1 MVRAW
6 ARGPGSPLG
15 SSSWGGGAGGEGPAP
30 GGAAASGSG
39 GGAAG
44 SAPLRRLEP
53 PTRAPAS
60 SRGGSSGSSSSS
72 RGHRRCRAR
81 HRRPWPQAGSG
92 LGGAGGPL
100 GSAVYAAAVG
110 RGSGAALDASSP
122 DRRPVTSVAGGPS
135 GQPDPTEGVSFSR
148 NENRPGFSGLVGKGS
163 SSRRSGGWGRRR
175 GEGREE
181 RKEGREDDR
190 GREARV
196 CAALS
201 GCEACLRAVL
211 RNDAPAVRAEER
223 AGRGFPAFGLGLH
236 RGRREEPWELGD
248 GEARAVAE
256 TAAATAALRPS
267 YWSPA
272 PSSGFELGH
281 APSLG
286 PVSPLTARSLR
297 PSFCWSFSFPS
308 HPSLVPQRRVSGPN
322 FRNRPFRRIL
332 CLLPLSITLFPRSLS
347 TYSRVKLSL
356 AHSVPLLLIFSD
368 QISWSFTFPLF
379 LSHSLVLSVTR
390 LAATQS

>member
-1 MVRAW
+1 MAPVPGAEARAEKARRPAEQRPQ
-6 ARGPGSPLG
+6 ARGAGLRAQPHCGDSSPRPGLQPAAVAAAAAAAAATAVAAPGIAGPGPKRGVG
-15 SSSWGGGAGGEGPAP
+15 SAGPRWGALSMRLRLGEG
-30 GGAAASGSG
+30 
-39 GGAAG
+39 
-44 SAPLRRLEP
+44 R
-53 PTRAPAS
+53 
-60 SRGGSSGSSSSS
+60 
-72 RGHRRCRAR
+72 
-81 HRRPWPQAGSG
+81 
-92 LGGAGGPL
+92 
-100 GSAVYAAAVG
+100 
-110 RGSGAALDASSP
+110 GAALGASSP

-181 RKEGREDDR
+181 RKEGREDGR

-223 AGRGFPAFGLGLH
+223 AGPGSPTFGLGLH

-297 PSFCWSFSFPS
+297 PSFCWPFSFSS
-308 HPSLVPQRRVSGPN
+308 HPSLVPQRQVSGPN
-322 FRNRPFRRIL
+322 FQNRPFRRIS
-332 CLLPLSITLFPRSLS
+332 CLLPLSHHSLS
-347 TYSRVKLSL
+347 QKPF
-356 AHSVPLLLIFSD
+356 HIF
-368 QISWSFTFPLF
+368 
-379 LSHSLVLSVTR
+379 
-390 LAATQS
+390 QS